1 MAIRI
6 DETTIKEYADRNGL
20 PEVYESFKSVKTQDD
35 YNRWKKDPVNR
46 RVIESIELESRAGK
60 RASLVDDI
68 KKKDPTL
75 APFTSEEIFSIL
87 PDEFAKI
94 ENEKAEYAGSVPDDL
109 FVKKDGMSNKEWLA
123 IMRQRFKDKGLDF
136 DNLEDRR
143 NAAKAQSKKK
153 WREETEEDVKEEG
166 WEGFK
171 AGLSPRS
178 RAKLEAGE
186 PIEEGDVAA
195 DVLRIGEAAPLG
207 VGIPAIVGR
216 NVLESYLDEKN
227 FWDTAKDL
235 GIDVTAYMGTAGI
248 GKYLGPYI
256 SRLARNTGLI
266 GKAATTLEGLTKAG
280 KGSRKQVVKAT
291 QKALS
296 GERAD
301 VLNPYAT
308 EAENIVKEAGLSESQ
323 AKRAKSVLSKY
334 LEERDLGKVK
344 KLAETETTKRPLRSG
359 KVLEKEIS
367 QRAEELGK
375 EAVESTMSKKFSFD
389 DIAER
394 IPQEKADELLVM
406 LQSRGLRTAKPVE
419 VNGVSKFEKAY
430 VGVEDLPTDAKEVG
444 RDILESKVIEDYLK
458 KNKDVLKKIYTSEA
472 AQEVSQL
479 YGTSP
484 DPKLR
489 GIYKFVS
496 KTPVAYEKPLS
507 LAGAATGGKAAAR
520 SAQRK
525 LLTDFLGREYDFEK
539 REDKK

>member
-1 MAIRI
+1 MAINI
-6 DETTIKEYADRNGL
+6 NDEMIREYTERNDL
-20 PEVYESFKSVKTQDD
+20 PGVYEAFKAVKNSKDL
-35 YNRWKKDPVNR
+35 KKFMEDKMNR
-46 RVIESIELESRAGK
+46 RTIEAIEAEQKLEKRNELLSKIREENPEDTEGFTDEVIIAGNPSK
-60 RASLVDDI
+60 FS
-68 KKKDPTL
+68 
-75 APFTSEEIFSIL
+75 EIFS
-87 PDEFAKI
+87 
-94 ENEKAEYAGSVPDDL
+94 EKSEIQYGVPSDL
-109 FVKKDGMSNKEWLA
+109 FPDKEGMSNREWLS
-123 IMRQRFKDKGLDF
+123 ITRENFKRAGLDF
-136 DNLEDRR
+136 DNPEDRR
-143 NAAKAQSKKK
+143 RAAEAQSKKE
-153 WREETEEDVKEEG
+153 WREEAEEDVKEEG

-227 FWDTAKDL
+227 IGEAAKDL
-235 GIDVTAYMGTAGI
+235 GIDIAAYMGTAGL

-280 KGSRKQVVKAT
+280 KGSREQVVKAT

-308 EAENIVKEAGLSESQ
+308 EAEKIVKEAGLSESQ

-334 LEERDLGKVK
+334 LEERDLGKVE

-394 IPQEKADELLVM
+394 IPQENADELLVM
-406 LQSRGLRTAKPVE
+406 LQSKGLRTAKPVE

-489 GIYKFVS
+489 GLYKFVL

-507 LAGAATGGKAAAR
+507 LEGAATGGKAAAR

-525 LLTDFLGREYDFEK
+525 LLTDYLGREYDFEEEEK
-539 REDKK
+539 

>member
-1 MAIRI
+1 MAINI
-6 DETTIKEYADRNGL
+6 NDEMIREYTERNDL
-20 PEVYESFKSVKTQDD
+20 PGVYEAFKAVKNSKDL
-35 YNRWKKDPVNR
+35 KKFMEDKMNR
-46 RVIESIELESRAGK
+46 RTIEAIEAEQKLEKRNELLSKIREENPEDTEGFTDEVIIAGNPSK
-60 RASLVDDI
+60 FS
-68 KKKDPTL
+68 
-75 APFTSEEIFSIL
+75 EIFS
-87 PDEFAKI
+87 
-94 ENEKAEYAGSVPDDL
+94 EKSEIQYGVPSDL
-109 FVKKDGMSNKEWLA
+109 FPDKEGMSNREWLS
-123 IMRQRFKDKGLDF
+123 ITRENFKRAGLDF
-136 DNLEDRR
+136 DNPEDRR
-143 NAAKAQSKKK
+143 RAAEAQSKKE
-153 WREETEEDVKEEG
+153 WREEAEEDVKEEG

-227 FWDTAKDL
+227 IGEAAKDL
-235 GIDVTAYMGTAGI
+235 GIDIAAYMGTAGL

-280 KGSRKQVVKAT
+280 KGSREQVVKAT

-334 LEERDLGKVK
+334 LEERDLGKVE

-406 LQSRGLRTAKPVE
+406 LQSKGLRTAKPVE

-489 GIYKFVS
+489 GLYKFVS

-525 LLTDFLGREYDFEK
+525 LLTDYLGREYDFKEEEK
-539 REDKK
+539 

>member
-1 MAIRI
+1 MAINI
-6 DETTIKEYADRNGL
+6 NDEMIREYTERNDL
-20 PEVYESFKSVKTQDD
+20 PGVYEAFKAVKNSKDL
-35 YNRWKKDPVNR
+35 KKFMEDKMNR
-46 RVIESIELESRAGK
+46 RTIEAIEAEQKLEKRNELLSKIREENPEDTEGFTDEVIIAGNPSK
-60 RASLVDDI
+60 FS
-68 KKKDPTL
+68 
-75 APFTSEEIFSIL
+75 EIFSDKSEIQ
-87 PDEFAKI
+87 
-94 ENEKAEYAGSVPDDL
+94 YGVPSDL
-109 FVKKDGMSNKEWLA
+109 FPDKEGMSNREWLS
-123 IMRQRFKDKGLDF
+123 ITRENFKRAGLDF
-136 DNLEDRR
+136 DNPEDRR
-143 NAAKAQSKKK
+143 RAAEAQSKKE
-153 WREETEEDVKEEG
+153 WREEAEEDVKEEG

-216 NVLESYLDEKN
+216 NILESYLDEKN
-227 FWDTAKDL
+227 IGEAAKDL
-235 GIDVTAYMGTAGI
+235 GIDIAAYMGTAGL

-266 GKAATTLEGLTKAG
+266 GKGATTLEGLTKAG
-280 KGSRKQVVKAT
+280 KGSREQVVKAT

-334 LEERDLGKVK
+334 LEERDLGKVE

-406 LQSRGLRTAKPVE
+406 LQSKGLRTAKPVE

-489 GIYKFVS
+489 GLYKFVS

-507 LAGAATGGKAAAR
+507 LAGASTGGKAAAR
-520 SAQRK
+520 SSQRK
-525 LLTDFLGREYDFEK
+525 LLTDYLGREYDFKEEEK
-539 REDKK
+539 

>member
-1 MAIRI
+1 F
-6 DETTIKEYADRNGL
+6 
-20 PEVYESFKSVKTQDD
+20 S
-35 YNRWKKDPVNR
+35 
-46 RVIESIELESRAGK
+46 
-60 RASLVDDI
+60 
-68 KKKDPTL
+68 
-75 APFTSEEIFSIL
+75 EIFS
-87 PDEFAKI
+87 
-94 ENEKAEYAGSVPDDL
+94 EKSEIQYGVPSDL
-109 FVKKDGMSNKEWLA
+109 FPDKEGMSNREWLS
-123 IMRQRFKDKGLDF
+123 ITRENFKRAGLDF
-136 DNLEDRR
+136 DNPEDRR
-143 NAAKAQSKKK
+143 RASEAQSKKE
-153 WREETEEDVKEEG
+153 WREEAEEDVKEEG

-227 FWDTAKDL
+227 IGEAAKDL
-235 GIDVTAYMGTAGI
+235 GIDIAAYMGTAGL

-280 KGSRKQVVKAT
+280 KGSREQVVKAT

-334 LEERDLGKVK
+334 LEERDLGKVE

-394 IPQEKADELLVM
+394 IPQENADELLVM
-406 LQSRGLRTAKPVE
+406 LQSKGLRTAKPVE

-489 GIYKFVS
+489 GLYKFVL

-507 LAGAATGGKAAAR
+507 LEGAATGGKAAAR

-525 LLTDFLGREYDFEK
+525 LLTDYLGREYDFEEEEK
-539 REDKK
+539 

>member
-1 MAIRI
+1 MAINI
-6 DETTIKEYADRNGL
+6 NDEMIREYTERNDL
-20 PEVYESFKSVKTQDD
+20 PGVYEAFKAVKNSKDL
-35 YNRWKKDPVNR
+35 KKFMEDKMNR
-46 RVIESIELESRAGK
+46 RTIEAIEAEQKLEKRNELLSKIREENPEDTEGFTDEVIIAGNPSK
-60 RASLVDDI
+60 FS
-68 KKKDPTL
+68 
-75 APFTSEEIFSIL
+75 EIFS
-87 PDEFAKI
+87 
-94 ENEKAEYAGSVPDDL
+94 EKSEIQYGVPSDL
-109 FVKKDGMSNKEWLA
+109 FPDKEGMSNREWLS
-123 IMRQRFKDKGLDF
+123 ITRENFKRAGLDF
-136 DNLEDRR
+136 DNPEDRR
-143 NAAKAQSKKK
+143 RAAEAQSKKE
-153 WREETEEDVKEEG
+153 WREEAEEDVKEEG

-216 NVLESYLDEKN
+216 NVLESYLDEKSKGE
-227 FWDTAKDL
+227 FVKDL
-235 GIDVTAYMGTAGI
+235 GIDIAAYMGTAGL

-266 GKAATTLEGLTKAG
+266 GKAATTLEGLSKAG
-280 KGSRKQVVKAT
+280 KGSREQVVKAT

-308 EAENIVKEAGLSESQ
+308 EAEKIVKEAGLSESQ

-334 LEERDLGKVK
+334 LEERDLGKVE

-394 IPQEKADELLVM
+394 IPQENADELLVM
-406 LQSRGLRTAKPVE
+406 LQSKGLRTAKPVE

-489 GIYKFVS
+489 GLYKFVS

-507 LAGAATGGKAAAR
+507 LAGAATGGKAAVR

-525 LLTDFLGREYDFEK
+525 LLTDYLGREYDFEEEEK
-539 REDKK
+539 

>member
-1 MAIRI
+1 MAINI
-6 DETTIKEYADRNGL
+6 NDEMIREYTERNDL
-20 PEVYESFKSVKTQDD
+20 PGVYEAFKAVKNSKDL
-35 YNRWKKDPVNR
+35 KKFMEDKMNR
-46 RVIESIELESRAGK
+46 RTIEAIEAEQKLEKRNELLSKIREENPEDTEGFTDEVIIAGNPSK
-60 RASLVDDI
+60 FS
-68 KKKDPTL
+68 
-75 APFTSEEIFSIL
+75 EIFS
-87 PDEFAKI
+87 
-94 ENEKAEYAGSVPDDL
+94 EKSEIQYGVPSDL
-109 FVKKDGMSNKEWLA
+109 FPDKEGMSNREWLS
-123 IMRQRFKDKGLDF
+123 ITRENFKRAGLDF
-136 DNLEDRR
+136 DNPEDRR
-143 NAAKAQSKKK
+143 RAAEAQSKKE
-153 WREETEEDVKEEG
+153 WREKAEEDVKEEG

-227 FWDTAKDL
+227 IGEAAKDL
-235 GIDVTAYMGTAGI
+235 GIDIAAYMGTAGL

-280 KGSRKQVVKAT
+280 KGSREQVVKAT

-308 EAENIVKEAGLSESQ
+308 EAENIVKEDGLSESQ

-334 LEERDLGKVK
+334 LEERDLGKVE

-406 LQSRGLRTAKPVE
+406 LQSKGLRTAKPVE

-489 GIYKFVS
+489 GLYKFVS

-525 LLTDFLGREYDFEK
+525 LLTDYLGREYDFKEEEK
-539 REDKK
+539 

>member
-1 MAIRI
+1 MAINI
-6 DETTIKEYADRNGL
+6 NDEMIREYTERNDLTG
-20 PEVYESFKSVKTQDD
+20 VYEAFKAVKNSKDL
-35 YNRWKKDPVNR
+35 KKFMEDKMNR
-46 RVIESIELESRAGK
+46 RTIEAIEAEQKLEKRNELLSKIREENPEDTEGFTDEVIIAGNPSK
-60 RASLVDDI
+60 FS
-68 KKKDPTL
+68 
-75 APFTSEEIFSIL
+75 EIFS
-87 PDEFAKI
+87 
-94 ENEKAEYAGSVPDDL
+94 EKSEIQYGVPSDL
-109 FVKKDGMSNKEWLA
+109 FPDKEGMSNREWLS
-123 IMRQRFKDKGLDF
+123 ITRENFKRAGLDF
-136 DNLEDRR
+136 DNPEDRR
-143 NAAKAQSKKK
+143 RAAEAQSKKE
-153 WREETEEDVKEEG
+153 WREEAQEDVKENG

-227 FWDTAKDL
+227 ISEAAKDL
-235 GIDVTAYMGTAGI
+235 GIDIAAYMGTAGL

-280 KGSRKQVVKAT
+280 KGSREQVVKAT

-334 LEERDLGKVK
+334 LEERDLGKVE

-367 QRAEELGK
+367 KRAEELGK

-406 LQSRGLRTAKPVE
+406 LQSKGLRTAKPIE

-489 GIYKFVS
+489 GLYKFVS

-525 LLTDFLGREYDFEK
+525 LLTDYLGREYDFEAEEK
-539 REDKK
+539 

>member
-1 MAIRI
+1 MAINI
-6 DETTIKEYADRNGL
+6 NDEMIREYTERNDL
-20 PEVYESFKSVKTQDD
+20 PGVYEAFKAVKNSKDL
-35 YNRWKKDPVNR
+35 KKFMEDKMNR
-46 RVIESIELESRAGK
+46 RTIEAIEAEQKLEKRNELLSKIREENPEDTEGFTDEVIIAGNPSK
-60 RASLVDDI
+60 FS
-68 KKKDPTL
+68 
-75 APFTSEEIFSIL
+75 EIFS
-87 PDEFAKI
+87 
-94 ENEKAEYAGSVPDDL
+94 EKSEIQYGVPSNL
-109 FVKKDGMSNKEWLA
+109 FPNKEGMSNREWLS
-123 IMRQRFKDKGLDF
+123 ITRENFKRAGLDF
-136 DNLEDRR
+136 DNPEDRR
-143 NAAKAQSKKK
+143 RAAEAQSKKE
-153 WREETEEDVKEEG
+153 WREEAEEDVKEEG

-227 FWDTAKDL
+227 IGEAAKDL
-235 GIDVTAYMGTAGI
+235 WIDIVAYMGTAGL

-280 KGSRKQVVKAT
+280 KGSREQVVKAT

-301 VLNPYAT
+301 ILNPYAT

-334 LEERDLGKVK
+334 LEERDLGKVE

-406 LQSRGLRTAKPVE
+406 LQSKGLRTAKPVE

-484 DPKLR
+484 DQKLR
-489 GIYKFVS
+489 GLYKFVS

-525 LLTDFLGREYDFEK
+525 LLTDYLGREYDFKEEEK
-539 REDKK
+539 

>member
-1 MAIRI
+1 MAINI
-6 DETTIKEYADRNGL
+6 NDEMIREYTERNDL
-20 PEVYESFKSVKTQDD
+20 PGVYEDFKAVKNSKDL
-35 YNRWKKDPVNR
+35 KKFMEDKMNR
-46 RVIESIELESRAGK
+46 RTIEAIEAEQKLEKRNELLSKIREENPEDTEGFTDEVIIAGNPSK
-60 RASLVDDI
+60 FS
-68 KKKDPTL
+68 
-75 APFTSEEIFSIL
+75 EIFS
-87 PDEFAKI
+87 
-94 ENEKAEYAGSVPDDL
+94 EKSEIQYGVPSDL
-109 FVKKDGMSNKEWLA
+109 FPDKEGMSNREWLS
-123 IMRQRFKDKGLDF
+123 ITRENFKRAGLDF
-136 DNLEDRR
+136 DNPEDRR
-143 NAAKAQSKKK
+143 RAAEAQSKKE
-153 WREETEEDVKEEG
+153 WREEAQEDVKENG

-216 NVLESYLDEKN
+216 NVLESYLDEKSIGES
-227 FWDTAKDL
+227 AKDL
-235 GIDVTAYMGTAGI
+235 GIDIAAYMGTAGL

-266 GKAATTLEGLTKAG
+266 GKDATTLEGLTKAG
-280 KGSRKQVVKAT
+280 KGSREQVVKAT

-308 EAENIVKEAGLSESQ
+308 EAEKIVKEAGLSESQ

-334 LEERDLGKVK
+334 LEERDLGKVE

-406 LQSRGLRTAKPVE
+406 LQSKGLRTAKPVE

-484 DPKLR
+484 DLKLR
-489 GIYKFVS
+489 GLYKFVS

-525 LLTDFLGREYDFEK
+525 LLTDYLGREYDFEEEEK
-539 REDKK
+539 

>member
-35 YNRWKKDPVNR
+35 FNKWKKDPVNR
-46 RVIESIELESRAGK
+46 QVIESIELESRAGK
-60 RASLVDDI
+60 RASLVEDI

-94 ENEKAEYAGSVPDDL
+94 ENEKAEYAGKIPDDL
-109 FVKKDGMSNKEWLA
+109 FIKKDGLSNNEWLA
-123 IMRQRFKDKGLDF
+123 IMRQRFKDYGMDF
-136 DNLEDRR
+136 DNPEDRM
-143 NAAKAQSKKK
+143 NAAKAQSKKE

-186 PIEEGDVAA
+186 PIEKGDVAA

-235 GIDVTAYMGTAGI
+235 GIDVSAYMGTAGI

-344 KLAETETTKRPLRSG
+344 KLAETETTKRHLRS
-359 KVLEKEIS
+359 KYHE
-367 QRAEELGK
+367 
-375 EAVESTMSKKFSFD
+375 
-389 DIAER
+389 
-394 IPQEKADELLVM
+394 
-406 LQSRGLRTAKPVE
+406 
-419 VNGVSKFEKAY
+419 
-430 VGVEDLPTDAKEVG
+430 
-444 RDILESKVIEDYLK
+444 
-458 KNKDVLKKIYTSEA
+458 
-472 AQEVSQL
+472 QEVL
-479 YGTSP
+479 
-484 DPKLR
+484 
-489 GIYKFVS
+489 F
-496 KTPVAYEKPLS
+496 
-507 LAGAATGGKAAAR
+507 
-520 SAQRK
+520 
-525 LLTDFLGREYDFEK
+525 
-539 REDKK
+539 

>member
-1 MAIRI
+1 MAINI
-6 DETTIKEYADRNGL
+6 NDEMIREYAERNDL
-20 PEVYESFKSVKTQDD
+20 PGVYEAFKAVKNSKDL
-35 YNRWKKDPVNR
+35 KKFMEDKINR
-46 RVIESIELESRAGK
+46 RTIEAIEAEQKLEKRNELLSKIREENPEDTEGFTDEVIIAGNPSK
-60 RASLVDDI
+60 FS
-68 KKKDPTL
+68 
-75 APFTSEEIFSIL
+75 EIFSDKSEIQ
-87 PDEFAKI
+87 
-94 ENEKAEYAGSVPDDL
+94 YGVPSDL
-109 FVKKDGMSNKEWLA
+109 FPDKEGMSNREWLS
-123 IMRQRFKDKGLDF
+123 ITRENFKRAGLDF
-136 DNLEDRR
+136 DNPEDRR
-143 NAAKAQSKKK
+143 RAAEAQSKKE

-195 DVLRIGEAAPLG
+195 DVLRFGEAAPLG

-227 FWDTAKDL
+227 IREAAKDL
-235 GIDVTAYMGTAGI
+235 GIDIAAYMGTAGL

-266 GKAATTLEGLTKAG
+266 GNAATTLEGLTKAG
-280 KGSRKQVVKAT
+280 KGSREQVVKAT

-308 EAENIVKEAGLSESQ
+308 EAEKIVKEAGLSESQ

-334 LEERDLGKVK
+334 LEERDLGKVE
-344 KLAETETTKRPLRSG
+344 KLSETETTKRPLRSG

-394 IPQEKADELLVM
+394 IPQENADELLVM
-406 LQSRGLRTAKPVE
+406 LQSKGLRTAKPVE

-458 KNKDVLKKIYTSEA
+458 KNKDVLKKVYTSEA

-489 GIYKFVS
+489 GLYKFVS

-520 SAQRK
+520 SVQRK
-525 LLTDFLGREYDFEK
+525 LLTDYLGREYDFE
-539 REDKK
+539 EEKK